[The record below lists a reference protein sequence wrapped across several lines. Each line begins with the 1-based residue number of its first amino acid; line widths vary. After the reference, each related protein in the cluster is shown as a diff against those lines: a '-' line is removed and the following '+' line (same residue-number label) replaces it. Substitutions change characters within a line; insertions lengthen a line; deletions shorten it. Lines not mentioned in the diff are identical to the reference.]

1 MRNKFWLLPLSSLIL
16 VQSIAA
22 DTPDFDGLGDSS
34 SDFVQEATIK
44 NDSSS
49 GEFQYVPIPSP
60 GQSDGS
66 ALARKAFN
74 QFISNDLNAGLLIDF
89 LQQFDA
95 ASLKLLKRKVLGS
108 TSSSVADSKFWQ
120 QMKGIGADTEA
131 LEEARKT
138 LWKPHEK
145 RYNKSFKQLRKLEE
159 SFEELKQSGGTEELK
174 DQADGLRKAIAA
186 LRAQYYKN
194 FRLNLAAIEKELD
207 KNFFASLS
215 DDYGHL
221 TGWMAEKLDLLSEM
235 VPNAKKIKVRTL
247 DGQEVERNLFQELAA
262 RMEYVTKFA
271 RAAGKT
277 SPEKYGLTYVLSW
290 VFTDQNVDVAIE
302 AVEQAQAEKMEEVG
316 VEPIQFKF
324 YKKYF
329 ED

>member
-1 MRNKFWLLPLSSLIL
+1 MRNKFWLLPLGSMVL
-16 VQSIAA
+16 VQSMMTV
-22 DTPDFDGLGDSS
+22 TPDFDGVEDQN
-34 SDFVQEATIK
+34 SDMVQEIALD
-44 NDSSS
+44 NDPLSE
-49 GEFQYVPIPSP
+49 EFQYVPIPSS
-60 GQSDGS
+60 GQADG
-66 ALARKAFN
+66 LTQARNDFKD
-74 QFISNDLNAGLLIDF
+74 FIKNDLNAGLLVDF

-120 QMKGIGADTEA
+120 QMKAIGADTEA

-145 RYNKSFKQLRKLEE
+145 RYNKSFKQLRRLED
-159 SFEELKQSGGTEELK
+159 SFDELQQSGGTEELQG
-174 DQADGLRKAIAA
+174 QADNLRKTIAA

-194 FRLNLAAIEKELD
+194 FRLNIAAIEKELN
-207 KNFFASLS
+207 KNFFDSLS

-221 TGWMAEKLDLLSEM
+221 TGWILEKLDLLSEM
-235 VPNAKKIKVRTL
+235 VPNAKRIKVKTPE
-247 DGQEVERNLFQELAA
+247 GEEVERNLFEELAA
-262 RMEYVTKFA
+262 RVNYITEFA
-271 RAAGKT
+271 RAAGKI

-316 VEPIQFKF
+316 EIGRAHV
-324 YKKYF
+324 
-329 ED
+329 